1 MAVIFH
7 ARRILAS
14 TLTVG
19 TLATGIAV
27 LSAPAAYAASKV
39 SYCFVW
45 ENGKP
50 YAAQPVAL
58 MQLLDGKKTKLRTD
72 VSGADGCGAFR
83 DTPTAGELW
92 VRARAVT
99 DEPPSYRYWWAGRTP
114 ETAERGKGH
123 ADLGTGKVRVVRAIG

>member
-1 MAVIFH
+1 MTVTFQ
-7 ARRILAS
+7 LAS

-19 TLATGIAV
+19 ALCAGVAV
-27 LSAPAAYAASKV
+27 VSAPAAHAASKV

-50 YAAQPVAL
+50 YAGEPVIL
-58 MQLLDGKKTKLRTD
+58 MQRLDGEKTKVRKD
-72 VSGADGCGAFR
+72 FSGADGCGVFR
-83 DTPTAGELW
+83 DTPTKGELW

-114 ETAERGKGH
+114 ETAERGRGH